1 MAFHVYLLSCS
12 SRSYYIGHT
21 DNPEGRIAQHQSGAL
36 RGYTSTRRQVVVLN
50 AKSFPSREE
59 ALAAEMQL
67 KGWSRAKKEAW
78 VEGDFALLKRLAKKD
93 FSR

>member
-36 RGYTSTRRQVVVLN
+36 GGYVDTATGGVAERRVISDPRGSAGSGNVVEGI
-50 AKSFPSREE
+50 KSGE
-59 ALAAEMQL
+59 
-67 KGWSRAKKEAW
+67 KEAW
-78 VEGDFALLKRLAKKD
+78 VEGDFALLKRWAKMD